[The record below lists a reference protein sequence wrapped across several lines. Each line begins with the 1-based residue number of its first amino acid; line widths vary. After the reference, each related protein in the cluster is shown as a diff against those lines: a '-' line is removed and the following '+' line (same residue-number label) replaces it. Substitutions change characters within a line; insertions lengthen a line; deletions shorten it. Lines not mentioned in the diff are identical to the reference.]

1 MMIAVKDGKVKA
13 VIRQRRGVVWCP
25 YCDRSRM
32 VSTGLI
38 CDGCGAEFS
47 ETVETPVEAT
57 TEPETITETTEDAE
71 TPSESPPR
79 RRREG
84 SA

>member
-25 YCDRSRM
+25 YCDRSRLIRA
-32 VSTGLI
+32 GLI

-47 ETVETPVEAT
+47 ETVETPVEAAA
-57 TEPETITETTEDAE
+57 EPETVTETANDTE
-71 TPSESPPR
+71 TLSESSPR

-84 SA
+84 PA

>member
-1 MMIAVKDGKVKA
+1 MIAVKDGEVKA
-13 VIRQRRGVVWCP
+13 VIRQRQGVVWCP

-47 ETVETPVEAT
+47 EAVETPVEAVV
-57 TEPETITETTEDAE
+57 EPEAAAETSEDAE
-71 TPSESPPR
+71 TASESSSR
-79 RRREG
+79 RRRKAE
-84 SA
+84 

>member
-1 MMIAVKDGKVKA
+1 MIAVKDGQVKA

-25 YCDRSRM
+25 FCDRSRM

-47 ETVETPVEAT
+47 ETMETPVEAVV
-57 TEPETITETTEDAE
+57 ESEAVAETTEEAE
-71 TPSESPPR
+71 TPSESAPR
-79 RRREG
+79 RRSKAE
-84 SA
+84 